1 VCISCTAPIIVP
13 DTQNTSNFSTDVISA
28 CASALLASSPTRNKN
43 KNEWV
48 GDERSDRS
56 GNEGQM
62 FRQPAS
68 AEGYVRPAGDYTGQ
82 YPSLAARCCPLSAA
96 GRIGDRKS
104 GAL

>member
-1 VCISCTAPIIVP
+1 
-13 DTQNTSNFSTDVISA
+13 VISA